1 MNLDSLCYV
10 IFKTI
15 DHVNDEPIWQ
25 QTHYCYWYDQ
35 SRGGLC
41 ANEDA
46 CTFTL
51 DELAKTM
58 YKCYKTVQSPREF
71 KETFPRYFCLKE
83 RMNLQYPT
91 HSTAFK
97 LSWSIF
103 QLVVLVVQLQFIWEP
118 NQSISQDTS
127 IVLYE
132 MYIGR
137 SLKKMY
143 VLLQRVYEP

>member
-1 MNLDSLCYV
+1 MLTMNLFGNKHFIVIDTTNHAVAYV
-10 IFKTI
+10 
-15 DHVNDEPIWQ
+15 Q
-25 QTHYCYWYDQ
+25 MQY
-35 SRGGLC
+35 
-41 ANEDA
+41 A
-46 CTFTL
+46 CTFTM
-51 DELAKTM
+51 DELAKTL
-58 YKCYKTVQSPREF
+58 YKCNKIVQSPREF

-118 NQSISQDTS
+118 HAAFLYQTISQGTS

-137 SLKKMY
+137 SLKKNVCFVAEGVWTLIQKEVPY
-143 VLLQRVYEP
+143 R

>member
-25 QTHYCYWYDQ
+25 QHFIVIDTTNHAVAYVQ
-35 SRGGLC
+35 MQH
-41 ANEDA
+41 A
-46 CTFTL
+46 CTFTM
-51 DELAKTM
+51 DELAKTL
-58 YKCYKTVQSPREF
+58 YKCNKIVQSSREF

-103 QLVVLVVQLQFIWEP
+103 QLFVLVVQLQFIWEP
-118 NQSISQDTS
+118 HAAFLYQTISQGTS

-137 SLKKMY
+137 SLKKK
-143 VLLQRVYEP
+143 